1 MRLRWIALFAV
12 IPLILLVQL
21 AMPVRAQRLPPT
33 ATPEHYDLAFVV
45 DIPNKR
51 FEGTETIRVRLAQ
64 PTSRIALNAAE
75 LTLEEATVTAAGAA
89 QPAALSLDRAAET
102 ATLTVDDQL
111 PAGSADIRIRFTG
124 TLNDRLRGFY
134 LTKSEK
140 RNYAVTQFESTDAR
154 RAFPSF

>member
-1 MRLRWIALFAV
+1 MRLRWIAPFAV

-64 PTSRIALNAAE
+64 PTSRIVLNAAE
-75 LTLEEATVTAAGAA
+75 LTLEEVTITAAGAS
-89 QPAALSLDRAAET
+89 QPAAVSLDLADET
-102 ATLTVDDQL
+102 ATLTVDEQL
-111 PAGSADIRIRFTG
+111 LAGSADIRI
-124 TLNDRLRGFY
+124 
-134 LTKSEK
+134 
-140 RNYAVTQFESTDAR
+140 
-154 RAFPSF
+154 P